1 MTDTMTTD
9 PVRLDVRPIIGAGEE
24 PFETI
29 IAAADSIAEGGVL
42 ELTAPFQPVPLYPV
56 MRQRGFAATSDQ
68 RAPDEW
74 VVRFRQTGIT
84 TESLL
89 AGVAERHPA
98 TVEVLAKYGFDLCCG
113 GAKPIEVAARAH
125 GVDLD
130 VLLDELQARVGREQ

>member
-1 MTDTMTTD
+1 MTDTLTTD
-9 PVRLDVRPIIGAGEE
+9 PVRLDVRPIIGAGDE

-29 IAAADSIAEGGVL
+29 LAAADAIAEGGVL

-56 MRQRGFAATSDQ
+56 MRQRGFAATTDQ

-89 AGVAERHPA
+89 AGVAEQHPA
-98 TVEVLAKYGFDLCCG
+98 TGEVLAKYGFDLCCG

-130 VLLDELQARVGREQ
+130 VLLDELHARVGAP

>member
-9 PVRLDVRPIIGAGEE
+9 PVRLDVRPIIGAGDE

-29 IAAADSIAEGGVL
+29 IAAADRIAEGGVL
-42 ELTAPFQPVPLYPV
+42 KLTAPFQPVPLYPV
-56 MRQRGFAATSDQ
+56 MRQRGFAATTDQ

-89 AGVAERHPA
+89 ADVAERHPA

-130 VLLDELQARVGREQ
+130 VLLDELHARVGSEK

>member
-9 PVRLDVRPIIGAGEE
+9 PVRLDVRPIIGAGDE

-29 IAAADSIAEGGVL
+29 IAAADAIAEGGVL
-42 ELTAPFQPVPLYPV
+42 ELTAPFQPLPLYPV
-56 MRQRGFAATSDQ
+56 MQRRGFAATTEQ

-84 TESLL
+84 AETLL
-89 AGVAERHPA
+89 AAVAERHPS
-98 TVEVLAKYGFDLCCG
+98 TTPILAKYGFDLCCG

-125 GVDLD
+125 GVELE
-130 VLLDELQARVGREQ
+130 VLLGELQGS